1 MKRLLIAFQF
11 LTILPVKTVSEVS
24 GEDVGGVSAL
34 FPVVALFE
42 GSVLTVT
49 AFLLHR
55 AFSLEITNGLLILLI
70 VALNGGLHLDG
81 LSDTFDALASRTS
94 REKKLAIMKDST
106 VGPLGVIA
114 IIMVILLKFLAL
126 NALAG
131 RSASFFYYT
140 LFLMPLFSRWGMV
153 SAAFHGRPARNDGL
167 GNIFIKYTG
176 VKEMIMAVLFT
187 LLLAFSAFYILER
200 DSATVASHLL
210 FILFYLIFFYVL
222 SLLLVWFFN
231 RNFGGMTGDT
241 LGAVNEIGAVVFLL
255 MASTTG
261 SSRLF
266 NGP

>member
-1 MKRLLIAFQF
+1 MRKILLAFQF
-11 LTILPVKTVSEVS
+11 LTILPIKTGSEIS
-24 GEDVGGVSAL
+24 EEDVGRASAL

-42 GSVLTVT
+42 GSLLTVT

-55 AFSLEITNGLLILLI
+55 VFSLEVTNGLLILLI

-81 LSDTFDALASRTS
+81 LSDTFDAIASRTS
-94 REKKLAIMKDST
+94 RERKLAIMKDST

-114 IIMVILLKFLAL
+114 IIMVILLKFFAL
-126 NALAG
+126 NALAS
-131 RSASFFYYT
+131 RSVSFFYYV

-153 SAAFHGRPARNDGL
+153 SAAFHGRPVRNDGL

-176 VKEMIMAVLFT
+176 LKELIMAVLLT
-187 LLLAFSAFYILER
+187 PLIALSAFYILKTGP
-200 DSATVASHLL
+200 ATVESHLL

-241 LGAVNEIGAVVFLL
+241 LGAVNEVGAVVFLL

-261 SSRLF
+261 GSRLF
-266 NGP
+266 NGL